1 MKKIFIITIVV
12 LGATALI
19 FFLVKFLGQGFLSEL
34 IGQNTIQKNKTT
46 YLQKE
51 KLLNQKVPFFD
62 LVSTGDNRIK
72 LSQFIDKPFVVIFWA
87 SWNTESINQLKIVDE
102 YNSSRALADKIVPV
116 VLINSLEDLNVAKS
130 FIRRG
135 GYNINTAIDTK
146 GDITESFN
154 IKSLP
159 TAFFIDKSGIIKEIY
174 TGVLSKSIFVDK
186 IEQLLQ

>member
-1 MKKIFIITIVV
+1 MKKIFTIIIIV
-12 LGATALI
+12 LGVAVLI
-19 FFLVKFLGQGFLSEL
+19 FFLIKFAGQSSLSEL

-46 YLQKE
+46 YSQNE

-62 LVSTGDNRIK
+62 LESTGDNRIK

-87 SWNTESINQLKIVDE
+87 SWNTESINQLKIIDE
-102 YNSSRALADKIVPV
+102 YNSSVSATDKIVPV
-116 VLINSLEDLNVAKS
+116 VFINSLEDLNVVKS

-135 GYNINTAIDTK
+135 GYNINTAIDTN
-146 GDITESFN
+146 GNTTESFN

-159 TAFFIDKSGIIKEIY
+159 TAFFIDKDGIIKEIY
-174 TGVLSKSIFVDK
+174 SGVLNKSVFVDK

>member
-174 TGVLSKSIFVDK
+174 TGVLSKGIFVDK

>member
-19 FFLVKFLGQGFLSEL
+19 FFLVKFLGQGSLSEL

>member
-19 FFLVKFLGQGFLSEL
+19 FFLVKFFGQGYLSEL
-34 IGQNTIQKNKTT
+34 IGQNTIQKNKTI

-174 TGVLSKSIFVDK
+174 TGVLSKGIFVDK